1 MNTKVVH
8 NADLHRYEIWLDDEL
23 AGFAEY
29 RPSPGVLTFNHTEV
43 DPIHRGKNLA
53 AILMEATLKD
63 VRDTFPNEKVVPT
76 CSYVVRFMEKHPET
90 QDLLRDPIED
100 ALAACELRPRNS

>member
-1 MNTKVVH
+1 MNTNVVH
-8 NADLHRYEIWLDDEL
+8 NAELKRYEIWLDGEL

-29 RPSPGVLTFNHTEV
+29 RLAPGEIIFNHTEV

-63 VRDTFPNEKVVPT
+63 VRTSFTDEKVVPT

-90 QDLLRDPIED
+90 QDLLKDPIEM
-100 ALAACELRPRNS
+100 ALAACELRPKNS

>member
-8 NADLHRYEIWLDDEL
+8 NAELKRYEIWLDGEL

-29 RPSPGVLTFNHTEV
+29 LLTPGIITFNHTEV

-53 AILMEATLKD
+53 AILMEETLAD
-63 VRDTFPNEKVVPT
+63 VRVSFADEKVVPT

-90 QDLLRDPIED
+90 QDLLKDPIEQ